1 MDIKIKNTAR
11 AGILAYDLD
20 DCNAR
25 NEMQLAVNVN
35 KVKYALQ
42 EYSNSLR
49 NIRKYEAIKDLATN
63 EVALTPKLKKEII
76 AAEEYYRLLLV
87 EILLEYEL
95 LDLLNG

>member
-1 MDIKIKNTAR
+1 MDIKIKDTKR

-35 KVKYALQ
+35 KVKFALQ
-42 EYSNSLR
+42 EYSTVLR
-49 NIRKYEAIKDLATN
+49 NIRKYDAITDLSTN

-87 EILLEYEL
+87 QILNEYEL
-95 LDLLNG
+95 LGLLNG